1 MRKYLGVASI
11 TIFILTF
18 LIMQFFVV
26 GKVSGATGSAIL
38 MFGAG
43 LSIILALFSQ
53 KGRMKT
59 IVLSLYGVLI
69 VGFITISILFGVA
82 HM

>member
-1 MRKYLGVASI
+1 MRNYLGVASI

-18 LIMQFFVV
+18 LSMQIFVI

-38 MFGAG
+38 MFGVG
-43 LSIILALFSQ
+43 LSIVFALFSQ

-69 VGFITISILFGVA
+69 VGFVTISILFGVA